1 MDIVHPRVAG
11 IDVHKKIIWVAVRLP
26 GDRPGERKVITRSF
40 RTFWRQL
47 QKMAA
52 WLAELDVTDAA
63 MESTGVFWWPVY
75 HALAG
80 AGIDACVCNAAHMRN
95 VPGRKRDIADCR
107 WIAELHE
114 HGLLRPSFIP
124 AAEVAALRA
133 RTRYRKKLIEQ
144 RTSEGQRL
152 SKTLEDGGIKI
163 DSVAS
168 ELLGKSGRAMIEAL
182 IAGERNPGVLAGLA
196 RGVLRRKI
204 DDLQMACDGRF
215 TESHAQMC
223 RLHLDA
229 HDHLTGQIAGL
240 DQLVAEAAA
249 PFAALIARLVTIP
262 GIGPRTAQVIVAETG
277 GDMSRFRTSARLA
290 AWAGLAPGDNESAGK
305 RKNAA
310 ARKGNQH
317 LKTAM
322 TESAWTVGR
331 TATRPGARFR
341 RLARRFGRGNEKK
354 AAFAVAHTLICIAW
368 AVMTH
373 DEDYAD
379 AGENYYEQRDHRN
392 RQHLIR
398 HHQQALARLGC
409 QVTLIP
415 PGDGGPPPG
424 TTTPP
429 AAAPEQP
436 A

>member
-1 MDIVHPRVAG
+1 MDVVHPRVAG

-26 GDRPGERKVITRSF
+26 GDRPGERTVITKSF

-47 QKMAA
+47 QKMAS
-52 WLAELDVTDAA
+52 WLAELGVTDAA

-80 AGIDACVCNAAHMRN
+80 AGIEACVCNAAHMRN
-95 VPGRKRDIADCR
+95 VPGRKRDIAGCQ

-114 HGLLRPSFIP
+114 HGLLRASLIP
-124 AAEVAALRA
+124 AAEVAALRQ
-133 RTRYRKKLIEQ
+133 RTRYRKRLIEQ

-152 SKTLEDGGIKI
+152 SKALEDGGIKI

-182 IAGERNPGVLAGLA
+182 IAGERNPGVLADLA
-196 RGVLRRKI
+196 RGVLRRKT
-204 DDLQMACDGRF
+204 DELQMACDGRF
-215 TESHAQMC
+215 TASHAQMC

-229 HDHLTGQIAGL
+229 HDHLTAKIAEL
-240 DQLVAEAAA
+240 DVLVAEAAA
-249 PFAALIARLVTIP
+249 PFQRLIARLVTIP

-277 GDMSRFRTSARLA
+277 GDMSRFATSARLA

-305 RKNAA
+305 RKKAA

-368 AVMTH
+368 AVLRY
-373 DEDYAD
+373 DADYAD
-379 AGENYYEQRDHRN
+379 AGADYYQQRDARN
-392 RQHLIR
+392 HDHLVR
-398 HHQQALARLGC
+398 HHQQALARLGYH
-409 QVTLIP
+409 VTLTP
-415 PGDGGPPPG
+415 PDDGSPPPAQ
-424 TTTPP
+424 
-429 AAAPEQP
+429 AA
-436 A
+436 

>member
-1 MDIVHPRVAG
+1 VAVDIVHPRVAG
-11 IDVHKKIIWVAVRLP
+11 IDVHKKIVWVAVRLP
-26 GDRPGERKVITRSF
+26 GERKVITKSF

-47 QKMAA
+47 QKMAG
-52 WLAELDVTDAA
+52 WLAEQGVTDAA

-75 HALAG
+75 HALAQ
-80 AGIDACVCNAAHMRN
+80 AGIAVCVCNAAHMRN
-95 VPGRKRDIADCR
+95 VPGRKRDISDCQ

-152 SKTLEDGGIKI
+152 SKVLEDAGIKI

-182 IAGERNPGVLAGLA
+182 VGGERNPGVLAGLA
-196 RGVLRRKI
+196 KGVLRRKTEQ
-204 DDLQMACDGRF
+204 LQMACDGRF
-215 TESHAQMC
+215 TASHAQMC

-229 HDHLTGQIAGL
+229 YDHLTVQIAEL
-240 DQLVAEAAA
+240 DQLVAAAAA
-249 PFAALIARLVTIP
+249 PFQRLIDRLVTIP
-262 GIGPRTAQVIVAETG
+262 GVGPRTAQVIVAETG
-277 GDMSRFRTSARLA
+277 GDMTRFATSARLA

-305 RKNAA
+305 RMKAA
-310 ARKGNQH
+310 TRKGNRH

-322 TESAWTVGR
+322 TESAWAAAHTR
-331 TATRPGARFR
+331 SRPGARFR

-354 AAFAVAHTLICIAW
+354 AAVAVAHTLICIAW
-368 AVMTH
+368 AIMT
-373 DEDYAD
+373 DDQDYAE
-379 AGENYYEQRDHRN
+379 AGEQYYEQRDQRN
-392 RQHLIR
+392 REHLIR

-409 QVTLIP
+409 HVTVTP
-415 PGDGGPPPG
+415 PGDGS
-424 TTTPP
+424 PP
-429 AAAPEQP
+429 APAPAP
-436 A
+436 